1 MIQSLCMPQ
10 HRHEPSIVTKD
21 GLSQKRA
28 NIVTLSSMDANIT
41 TSEVN
46 ESFSEIAESKEETA
60 SQFLRRQFIGLTVS

>member
-28 NIVTLSSMDANIT
+28 IITLSSMDANIT

-60 SQFLRRQFIGLTVS
+60 SQFLRRQFIGLTVSQ